1 MALVESVLSSE
12 TIYPLTALH
21 VPVESLQVVLKM
33 IHSFFWAANKQ
44 ASYGKCKVNWTA
56 VCRPTYLGG
65 LGILNMDKFA
75 RALHL
80 HWPWLAWTSLDRPW
94 LGMENP
100 CDKDDMKLF
109 YALTR
114 VNIGNSNK
122 ASFWDNS
129 WVDGISPKVLAPSI
143 YAISKQKNW
152 CVRKPLQTTH
162 GCFNLTFQKASQS
175 NTFKNSPNFGALLL
189 I

>member
-1 MALVESVLSSE
+1 
-12 TIYPLTALH
+12 
-21 VPVESLQVVLKM
+21 
-33 IHSFFWAANKQ
+33 
-44 ASYGKCKVNWTA
+44 
-56 VCRPTYLGG
+56 
-65 LGILNMDKFA
+65 
-75 RALHL
+75 
-80 HWPWLAWTSLDRPW
+80 
-94 LGMENP
+94 MENP

-114 VNIGNSNK
+114 VNIGNGNE

-143 YAISKQKNW
+143 YAISKQKKW
-152 CVRKPLQTTH
+152 CVWKPLQTMH
-162 GCFNLTFQKASQS
+162 RCFNLTFWKASLS